1 VETLINKKEETKIK
15 KRKIKRGKKLGLALG
30 GGSARG
36 LSHIGVLKVL
46 HKHKIYPD
54 YIAGTSMG
62 AVIGALYSADHTP
75 KEIEEIAKSTKW
87 KKIIDFKIPKAG
99 FIEGDLVENKI
110 KRLVNNKKF
119 SDLSIPL
126 NIVAYNMTHH
136 EKAIF
141 SEGSVS
147 RAIRASIS
155 IPGIFAPVKIG
166 KCNYIDGGV
175 IDPTPFEVVKEMG
188 ADVVIAVDLFSSGR
202 KKVEGPVA
210 KEENFLAG
218 VKEMFIF
225 QELLNIKNY
234 LIPTRWPKFIQKVL
248 HWIFDKLL
256 YPAKVLKMVAGK
268 EMFPI
273 VKVMNETLDVLIS
286 NLAKEKMRQA
296 KVDVK
301 VIPSFKG
308 LGWADLNQVEDFV
321 KVGEE
326 AMEMKLSRLKRSLGM
341 K

>member
-1 VETLINKKEETKIK
+1 M
-15 KRKIKRGKKLGLALG
+15 KLGLALG

-62 AVIGALYSADHTP
+62 AVIGALYAADHTP
-75 KEIEEIAKSTKW
+75 KEMEDIAKSTKW
-87 KKIIDFKIPKAG
+87 KKIVDFKIPKAG
-99 FIEGDLVENKI
+99 FIEGDLVERKIRRLIVNK
-110 KRLVNNKKF
+110 NF
-119 SDLSIPL
+119 SELSIPL
-126 NIVAYNMTHH
+126 CVVAYNIDLH

-141 SEGSVS
+141 SKGSVS
-147 RAIRASIS
+147 KAIRASMS
-155 IPGIFAPVKIG
+155 IPGIFAPTKIG
-166 KCNYIDGGV
+166 KYHYIDGGV

-188 ADVVIAVDLFSSGR
+188 ADVVIAVDLFSESMKG
-202 KKVEGPVA
+202 VEEPVA
-210 KEENFLAG
+210 KESTFITNL
-218 VKEMFIF
+218 KEKFIF

-234 LIPTRWPKFIQKVL
+234 LIPTRWPKFIQKL
-248 HWIFDKLL
+248 LNWIFDKLL
-256 YPAKVLKMVAGK
+256 YPAKVLKMIAGK

-273 VKVMNETLDVLIS
+273 VKVMNETMGVLIS
-286 NLAKEKMRQA
+286 NLAKEKMKNA

-301 VIPSFKG
+301 VIPHFQG
-308 LGWADLNQVEDFV
+308 LGWADLDKVEDFV

-326 AMEMKLSRLKRSLGM
+326 AMEMKISRLKKSLGV